1 MAAAVAA
8 SGATS
13 MGSSAII
20 AGAGPPAQRRLGR
33 GVGEEG
39 QLILARPA
47 LRSAIAARRYNAR
60 CQSSS
65 RSGQRLPVVQQEATR
80 CAISSLQPLHGGP
93 TGQASTAVV
102 VLCVVCLLLAW
113 LCCSCTVCSP
123 ARAHG

>member
-8 SGATS
+8 SGAAST
-13 MGSSAII
+13 GSSAII
-20 AGAGPPAQRRLGR
+20 AGAGPPAQRHLGR
-33 GVGEEG
+33 GVGEDG
-39 QLILARPA
+39 QLVLARPA
-47 LRSAIAARRYNAR
+47 LRSAIAARRYTAR

-93 TGQASTAVV
+93 TGQASSAVV
-102 VLCVVCLLLAW
+102 VLCAVCLLVAW